1 MQINQVSVEF
11 TVCAAAGFL
20 SSPAPVVSPVWR
32 LDRVRPCGSSGK
44 HKTPTMHLCP
54 GSLPLMWTRR
64 RPAGWNPKNHRR
76 HSSVLSRRFPEVQ
89 TTYRHTAD
97 IKRSSLFWKHL
108 KHSVQRQNQ
117 QNQQNQRH
125 KSLSVSSSLQ
135 SQRLC
140 VVSWQYL
147 WDRLKPLTDPTDDGQ
162 NRLRGRRFD
171 SLQLTGP
178 TGWTRPP
185 GRQSTLS
192 DGNAAGVKMWR
203 LRLWEHFTSLIR
215 RHGSEVGFLHR
226 DLWAKQTLRHK
237 DVSCQWAARPGTR
250 ESHKTDRRA
259 EGLRKVQARRK
270 VCVSGRSLMNWA
282 GDLTLQFHVSEF
294 QLCRKQQEQTRH
306 STSLRINT
314 WSHSCS
320 WQVKLQVGRLVRLCD
335 VILPLSEVWRVEFV
349 LQVMQERFWV
359 RWPAEDM
366 SDCNSEL
373 QAVQLEFSC
382 AVSYM
387 LMLACLIYWSGSTE
401 VMWPVSSKGFTLCW
415 NEMKTLETISDFR
428 LFNILKLFTSVIIL
442 LDITSSFLRHRE
454 ITKIFI
460 IYLVIRENE
469 TH

>member
-76 HSSVLSRRFPEVQ
+76 HSSALSRRFPEVQ

-108 KHSVQRQNQ
+108 KHSVQR

-259 EGLRKVQARRK
+259 EGLRKVQARRSL
-270 VCVSGRSLMNWA
+270 CFWSFINELSWWSDSSVSCFRVSALQETTRTNSTLDFFYGSIRGVIPAADRWSCRSAVLF
-282 GDLTLQFHVSEF
+282 GSVTLFCHSARCDAWSLSCRWCRRGPEYGGQLRTCQTVTVSF
-294 QLCRKQQEQTRH
+294 RP
-306 STSLRINT
+306 
-314 WSHSCS
+314 CS
-320 WQVKLQVGRLVRLCD
+320 W
-335 VILPLSEVWRVEFV
+335 S
-349 LQVMQERFWV
+349 
-359 RWPAEDM
+359 
-366 SDCNSEL
+366 S
-373 QAVQLEFSC
+373 AVHSATC
-382 AVSYM
+382 
-387 LMLACLIYWSGSTE
+387 
-401 VMWPVSSKGFTLCW
+401 
-415 NEMKTLETISDFR
+415 
-428 LFNILKLFTSVIIL
+428 
-442 LDITSSFLRHRE
+442 
-454 ITKIFI
+454 
-460 IYLVIRENE
+460 
-469 TH
+469 